1 MNSILR
7 NPRTTLV
14 ALLGAIVILLNQLV
28 AVVDS
33 DPETVFS
40 LDAVINALAVLGI
53 GLFARDS
60 NVTSEQAG
68 AKR

>member
-14 ALLGAIVILLNQLV
+14 ALLGAIIILLNQLV

-40 LDAVINALAVLGI
+40 LDAVINALAILGI
-53 GLFARDS
+53 GLFSRDS

-68 AKR
+68 AK